1 MRELN
6 VPVAI
11 RGDRPSEDRRRS
23 VLPLLAA
30 LCLAPG
36 ACKPSVGHAVADTVA
51 SAANGLYAG
60 TGTSGF
66 GFVANVDGFGGPES
80 VKYDADQDVYFV
92 SNVNGNPS
100 AKDGNGF
107 ISRVRPDSTVDSL
120 KFIAGGRNGV
130 TLNAPKGMAIVGDTL
145 VVADIDAVRY
155 FDKRTGKSLGSVELG
170 KMKAHFLNDVAA
182 GPDGAVYITDTGVIF
197 DAKGGTT
204 HPGPDQIFKIVG
216 RTPSVAVSDSS
227 LAGPNGILYDKA
239 NGRFVVV
246 PFAGTSVVTW
256 KSGDAKPTAL
266 ATTGVQG
273 QMDGVELLGDG
284 RLLVTSWADS
294 SVSVVNATGG
304 AGTKVVTGVFGPADI
319 GVDTKRNRLLVPLL
333 MSDKVEVYS
342 IK

>member
-1 MRELN
+1 M
-6 VPVAI
+6 I
-11 RGDRPSEDRRRS
+11 TTRRAAAAAAAA
-23 VLPLLAA
+23 AA
-30 LCLAPG
+30 LLPILVACGTKNDAAKTDSAARTDSAAAAATPGGAPG
-36 ACKPSVGHAVADTVA
+36 A
-51 SAANGLYAG
+51 AAAAG
-60 TGTSGF
+60 GAYQHYTTLTGF
-66 GFVANVDGFGGPES
+66 KNPES

-107 ISRVRPDSTVDSL
+107 ISRVRPDSTIDSL
-120 KFIAGGRNGV
+120 KFIAGGRGGV

-145 VVADIDAVRY
+145 VVADIDAVRF
-155 FDKRTGKSLGSVELG
+155 FDKRTGKALGSVELG

-182 GPDGAVYITDTGVIF
+182 GPDGAVYITDTGVLF
-197 DAKGGTT
+197 DAKGGTS

-246 PFAGTSVVTW
+246 PFAGTSVMTW
-256 KSGDAKPTAL
+256 KAGDAKPAPL
-266 ATTGVQG
+266 STTGLAG

-294 SVSVVNATGG
+294 SVAVVGATGG
-304 AGTKVVTGVFGPADI
+304 AATKVVTGVFGPADI

-333 MSDKVEVYS
+333 MNDKVEVYD
-342 IK
+342 IKK